1 MSEKTRGGSGARARE
16 EGTDGDTPGGEK
28 LTDGQRRA
36 RGRARGHAPKGPEG
50 ERRGGLRGG
59 LSEALDAAGTS
70 PLGLGGGAS
79 MVKAHLRAWGT
90 APSSPLPKRGPGG
103 RGQAVGW
110 PRASRGPLSP
120 LFPRLWTFSS
130 LLTPEV
136 MCGQCP
142 AQSLS
147 PHSSGSPL
155 GQQAGG
161 WGDRLQ
167 APLFRACQKSW
178 GPDTLRPPCC
188 QAGQLAHAAGMEN
201 RLRQADQRTKSQ
213 VTERT
218 TCRPAFGGAAYLGL
232 GPASR
237 LCPLG
242 LAGGMTLPLP
252 SHDHR
257 FSVSAS
263 TSDSWEAALRRLLMG
278 F

>member
-1 MSEKTRGGSGARARE
+1 
-16 EGTDGDTPGGEK
+16 
-28 LTDGQRRA
+28 
-36 RGRARGHAPKGPEG
+36 
-50 ERRGGLRGG
+50 
-59 LSEALDAAGTS
+59 
-70 PLGLGGGAS
+70 
-79 MVKAHLRAWGT
+79 MVKAHPRAWGT
-90 APSSPLPKRGPGG
+90 APSSPLPEEVQVGGGRPSGGPGPV
-103 RGQAVGW
+103 A
-110 PRASRGPLSP
+110 APLSP
-120 LFPRLWTFSS
+120 LFPCLWTFSS
-130 LLTPEV
+130 LLIPEV

-213 VTERT
+213 VTKRT
-218 TCRPAFGGAAYLGL
+218 TCRPAFGGTAYLGL

-278 F
+278 S

>member
-1 MSEKTRGGSGARARE
+1 MQQGPAPWGW
-16 EGTDGDTPGGEK
+16 GE
-28 LTDGQRRA
+28 
-36 RGRARGHAPKGPEG
+36 GRAWLRPTREPGAQPQARLSPDEVQVGEG
-50 ERRGGLRGG
+50 R
-59 LSEALDAAGTS
+59 
-70 PLGLGGGAS
+70 
-79 MVKAHLRAWGT
+79 
-90 APSSPLPKRGPGG
+90 PSGGPGPV
-103 RGQAVGW
+103 A
-110 PRASRGPLSP
+110 APLSP
-120 LFPRLWTFSS
+120 LFPCLWTFSS
-130 LLTPEV
+130 LLIPEV

-147 PHSSGSPL
+147 PHSRGSPL

-178 GPDTLRPPCC
+178 GPDTLRPLCC

-252 SHDHR
+252 SHDRR

-263 TSDSWEAALRRLLMG
+263 TSDSWEAALRRLLVG
-278 F
+278 S